1 MIRKFFTYLLIAAA
15 SMAVACS
22 PIDGGT
28 DDGGNNNNQGGGDPE
43 KPVEVRNLYS
53 YLLNII
59 EDNKEARANGDEIKK
74 VYIVA
79 HRANS
84 KEGKVAG
91 APDNS
96 VAAIGYAIKA
106 GADMVELDVRTT
118 KDGYFVM
125 VHDETLTATTG
136 QKKYVAELTL
146 EEIKSYPMKTPNG
159 KYYKD
164 AEGNFIYTPTLQE
177 ALTACKDKI
186 YVNLDLKAV
195 GNERK
200 LIKAILEVGMGNQVM
215 LYQTGYG
222 ACRDYIEYAMAEGVD
237 NLCVHPHISKASD
250 ASAYKQLPSAKLFQ
264 YSYDLWIGGT
274 SISRDM
280 HKENLLTYSNI
291 LNYDAQIYQGKYSM
305 LDKFLESDTD
315 FIQTDYCELVEA
327 YLKQK
332 GLR

>member
-1 MIRKFFTYLLIAAA
+1 MIRKFFTYLLLAAA
-15 SMAVACS
+15 TMAVACS
-22 PIDGGT
+22 PIDDGTEGG
-28 DDGGNNNNQGGGDPE
+28 GNQGGNDPE

-53 YLLNII
+53 YFLDII
-59 EDNKEARANGDEIKK
+59 EDNKQARANGDEIKK

-84 KEGKVAG
+84 KVGKMAG

-96 VAAIGYAIKA
+96 VAAIGYAIEA

-125 VHDETLTATTG
+125 VHDETLAATTG
-136 QKKYVAELTL
+136 QKKYVADLTL
-146 EEIKSYPMKTPNG
+146 EEIQSYPMKTPNG

-164 AEGNFIYTPTLQE
+164 ADGNFVYTPTLQE

-215 LYQTGYG
+215 LYQSGYS
-222 ACRDYIEYAMAEGVD
+222 ACRNYIEYAIAGGVE
-237 NLCVHPHISKASD
+237 NLCVHPHISKASE
-250 ASAYKQLPSAKLFQ
+250 ALAYKELPSAKLFQ
-264 YSYDLWIGGT
+264 YSYDLWTGGT

-280 HKENLLTYSNI
+280 HKQNLLTYSNI
-291 LNYDAQIYQGKYSM
+291 LNYDAQIYKGDYSK

-315 FIQTDYCELVEA
+315 FIQTDYCELVDA

>member
-1 MIRKFFTYLLIAAA
+1 
-15 SMAVACS
+15 MAVACAQVDNGS
-22 PIDGGT
+22 GSGEGGSEE
-28 DDGGNNNNQGGGDPE
+28 PE
-43 KPVEVRNLYS
+43 QPADVRNLYA
-53 YLLNII
+53 YFLNII

-79 HRANS
+79 HRANT

-96 VAAIGYAIKA
+96 VPAIEYAIKV

-125 VHDETLTATTG
+125 VHDETLSATTG
-136 QKKYVAELTL
+136 KSLTVATSTL
-146 EEIKSYPMKTPNG
+146 AEIKSLPMKTPNG

-177 ALTACKDKI
+177 ALAACKDKI

-215 LYQTGYG
+215 LYQSGYG

-237 NLCVHPHISKASD
+237 NLCVHPHISKASE
-250 ASAYKQLPSAKLFQ
+250 AAAYKQLPSALLFQ
-264 YSYDLWIGGT
+264 YSYNLWTSGT

-280 HKENLLTYSNI
+280 HKENLMTYSNI
-291 LNYDAQIYQGKYSM
+291 LNYDAEIYKGNYSK

-315 FIQTDYCELVEA
+315 FIQTDYCEIVDA
-327 YLKQK
+327 YLKEK

>member
-1 MIRKFFTYLLIAAA
+1 MIRKFFTYLLLCAAA
-15 SMAVACS
+15 MMAVACAQVDNGS
-22 PIDGGT
+22 GSGDGGSEE
-28 DDGGNNNNQGGGDPE
+28 PE
-43 KPVEVRNLYS
+43 QPAEVRNLYA
-53 YLLNII
+53 YFLNII
-59 EDNKEARANGDEIKK
+59 EDNKAARANGDEIKK

-79 HRANS
+79 HRANT

-96 VAAIGYAIKA
+96 VPAIEHAIKV

-125 VHDETLTATTG
+125 VHDETLSATTG
-136 QKKYVAELTL
+136 KNLTVATSTL
-146 EEIKSYPMKTPNG
+146 AEIKSLPMKTPNG

-215 LYQTGYG
+215 LYQSGYG

-237 NLCVHPHISKASD
+237 NLCVHPHISKASE
-250 ASAYKQLPSAKLFQ
+250 AAAYKQLPSALLFQ
-264 YSYDLWIGGT
+264 YSYNLWTSGT

-291 LNYDAQIYQGKYSM
+291 LNYDAEIYKGNYSK

-315 FIQTDYCELVEA
+315 FIQTDYCEIVDA
-327 YLKQK
+327 YLKEK